1 MSTTKI
7 GEFSV
12 GTKIKKDL
20 KRNRGVYLML
30 LPIVVYYIAFH
41 YAPMYG
47 AQIAFRDFEP
57 VKGLW
62 GSTWIGL
69 ENFKTFFDSYYFG
82 RLIRNTVLLSAYD
95 IIFGFPAPIILALML
110 NEVHNTPFKKFI
122 QTVSYLP
129 HFISTVVICGMIL
142 NFTAKNGLIN
152 QILMMFGGQSI
163 PFLSLPQY
171 FRPTYITSNVWQS
184 IGWNSIIYLAAISNI
199 DQQLYEAARIDGAG
213 RFRQVLAVTIPS
225 ILPMI
230 VILLILRLG
239 NIMTMGAEKILLLY
253 NASTYETA
261 DVISTFV
268 YRKGML
274 EGNYSYST
282 AVGLFNS
289 VINFTVLVLVNKISK
304 KVSSS
309 SLW

>member
-1 MSTTKI
+1 MSIPKN

-30 LPIVVYYIAFH
+30 LPVVVYYIAFH

-62 GSTWIGL
+62 GSKWIGL

-110 NEVHNTPFKKFI
+110 NEVHHTPFKKFI

-213 RFRQVLAVTIPS
+213 RFRQVLSVTLPS

>member
-1 MSTTKI
+1 MSTTKN

-30 LPIVVYYIAFH
+30 LPVVVYYIAFH

-110 NEVHNTPFKKFI
+110 NEVHHTPFKKFI

-163 PFLSLPQY
+163 PFMSLPQY

-213 RFRQVLAVTIPS
+213 RFRQVLSVTLPS